1 MEDRPKSKRG
11 FASMSKEQRER
22 IASLGGRSVPAVKRS
37 FAQNRALASEAGRKG
52 GQRSQG
58 RKRAAEAVPA
68 GETAATE

>member
-22 IASLGGRSVPAVKRS
+22 IASLGGRSVPAPKRS
-37 FAQNRALASEAGRKG
+37 FAQNRTLASEAGRKG

-58 RKRAAEAVPA
+58 RKRADAEA
-68 GETAATE
+68 TAE

>member
-11 FASMSKEQRER
+11 FASMTKEQRER
-22 IASLGGRSVPAVKRS
+22 IASLGGRSVPSQKRS

-58 RKRAAEAVPA
+58 RRRA
-68 GETAATE
+68 GEAEQVAADHPAE

>member
-11 FASMSKEQRER
+11 FASMTKEQRER
-22 IASLGGRSVPAVKRS
+22 IASLGGRSVPAPKRS

-58 RKRAAEAVPA
+58 RKRAEADAGAE
-68 GETAATE
+68 

>member
-22 IASLGGRSVPAVKRS
+22 IASLGGRSVPAPKRS

-58 RKRAAEAVPA
+58 RKRAGQDASVK
-68 GETAATE
+68 